1 MPSGDAARD
10 VAYFEGVLGARV
22 IFAIGDGGTR
32 VAMLELSEGGPRVML
47 ASHLQGATP
56 ILVYRVANL
65 RQAMAELEGRGWKRG
80 TTLEIPHGPCSS
92 FETPGGH
99 RIAIYELARP
109 FMDGQ
114 FAGRRDF

>member
-1 MPSGDAARD
+1 
-10 VAYFEGVLGARV
+10 
-22 IFAIGDGGTR
+22 
-32 VAMLELSEGGPRVML
+32 ML